1 MNATYKTTLLSS
13 ILTFLV
19 MGAQPV
25 LAANNGGSSS
35 SPKSATQCWDPN
47 DPDYKP
53 TGDRGQG
60 SEIFDTS
67 AIGQDYTGYL
77 KAYID
82 AEPNPITPEEF
93 STYSVPGWIK
103 NTPRNAIFNYSKT
116 LGSPS
121 APAGPL
127 TPYTDPYGYTWG
139 FIAQV
144 QNVMWPFDP
153 SDYPQLNPP
162 PSSGWEAAALAAKPV
177 PSGVVVY
184 TNNNKNQV
192 LVFTARDLDTNQ
204 RILRFFVTDQWGNKY
219 IMKSSNSAN
228 NTTETIKAAFEA
240 AVLPK
245 GWRKSMEYLTRDL
258 CVSPVYGGDYLA
270 TFQEF
275 RDSTDS
281 AYSQITW
288 GKKGWGVAQ
297 EIGSPMSMWTSSKGS
312 RLRGTPKQDLM
323 YGGPGNDVFVP
334 DTGNDIVDGGDG
346 VNVVSLSGSS
356 SSYEITKKGNTV
368 VVTGNGSIKTLK
380 RIQVLRFKDRIVK
393 L

>member
-1 MNATYKTTLLSS
+1 MNLISKTTILSS
-13 ILTFLV
+13 MLTFLV
-19 MGAQPV
+19 IGTQPV
-25 LAANNGGSSS
+25 LAAQNGNSNP
-35 SPKSATQCWDPN
+35 SPKSAAQCWNPN

-60 SEIFDTS
+60 SEIFDTT
-67 AIGQDYTGYL
+67 AIGQDFTGYL

-82 AEPNPITPEEF
+82 AEPNPIPPESLDDYDVE
-93 STYSVPGWIK
+93 GWMP
-103 NTPRNAIFNYSKT
+103 NTPRNPIFNYSKT

-127 TPYTDPYGYTWG
+127 IPYTDPYDYTWG

-162 PSSGWEAAALAAKPV
+162 PSSGWEAAALAANPV

-192 LVFTARDLDTNQ
+192 LVFTSRDPDTNQ
-204 RILRFFVTDQWGNKY
+204 RILRFFVTDQWGNKF

-228 NTTETIKAAFEA
+228 NTPETIKAAFKA

-245 GWRKSMEYLTRDL
+245 GWHKSMGYLKRDL
-258 CVSPVYGGDYLA
+258 CVNPVYGGDYLA
-270 TFQEF
+270 IFQEF
-275 RDSTDS
+275 RDSADS

-297 EIGSPMSMWTSSKGS
+297 EVGYPMSMWTSYKGS
-312 RLRGTPKQDLM
+312 RLRGTPNQDLM
-323 YGGPGNDVFVP
+323 YGGPGDDVFVP
-334 DTGNDIVDGGDG
+334 DTGDDIVDGGEG
-346 VNVVSLSGSS
+346 VNVVRLRGLSRNYS
-356 SSYEITKKGNTV
+356 ITTDGDTV
-368 VVTGNGSIKTLK
+368 VVTGDGSTKTLK
-380 RIQVLRFKDRIVK
+380 RIQVLRFKDRRVK